1 MEEFMQEKSYPVFHS
16 KAVTDNMFIYAIL
29 VTLSFFYSHDHI
41 YIYVLVCCF
50 YLTF

>member
-29 VTLSFFYSHDHI
+29 VTLSFFFIVMIIFI
-41 YIYVLVCCF
+41 YMFWFVVF
-50 YLTF
+50 T